1 MMPGNSLGKLLI
13 VCGGIL
19 IIVGA
24 AIVLLGRLPWLGRLP
39 GDIYIERR
47 NFTFFFPLTTSIL
60 ISVIL
65 SLVVYLLSRR

>member
-1 MMPGNSLGKLLI
+1 MMPFNGFGKLLI
-13 VCGGIL
+13 LLGGIL
-19 IIVGA
+19 IVVGA
-24 AIVLLGRLPWLGRLP
+24 AVILVGKIPWLGRLP

-65 SLVVYLLSRR
+65 SLVLYLLSRR